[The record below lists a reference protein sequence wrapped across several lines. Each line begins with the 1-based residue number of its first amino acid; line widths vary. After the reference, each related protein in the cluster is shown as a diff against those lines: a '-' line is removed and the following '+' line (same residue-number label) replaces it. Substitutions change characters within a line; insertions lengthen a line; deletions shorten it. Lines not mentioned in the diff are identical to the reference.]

1 MTYIS
6 FTLFSNAKMRMNL
19 TFRDKGLLGAE
30 ALLYKLRLEFDLL
43 TVIPLL
49 PLQPDASKE

>member
-1 MTYIS
+1 
-6 FTLFSNAKMRMNL
+6 MRIKL
-19 TFRDKGLLGAE
+19 TFRDKGLLGAD
-30 ALLYKLRLEFDLL
+30 ALLYKLKLEFDLL